1 MKTLNFPLIF
11 AVILSIGF
19 YSCGPNKASQQSEST
34 KTAPLGQSIRVLT
47 YNIHHANPP
56 DKEGVI
62 DLAAIA
68 DVIRQSNADLVA
80 VQELDSMAER
90 SGRNFQLKSL
100 AEELDMNYHFF
111 SAIPFQGGAYGV
123 GILSRFPISQPQKIA
138 LPEAANRNVEDR
150 VLGILKIKLANEKT
164 IYFGC
169 THWDVSHAENRE
181 LQAKATNE
189 AASQLDAP
197 VIIGGDFNAKTD
209 SKPMDLLRRVFTDA
223 SQEFAPTIPTV
234 IPNRKID
241 HVLYHPDSQFKL
253 DDEEVMM
260 TPVSQT
266 ASDHLP
272 YWVDLVVLLD

>member
-11 AVILSIGF
+11 AVILFIGF
-19 YSCGPNKASQQSEST
+19 YSCGPNKASQQSESI

-123 GILSRFPISQPQKIA
+123 GILSRFPISQPQKIT

-241 HVLYHPDSQFKL
+241 HVLYHPDTQFKL